1 MHYIYIIYSKKTD
14 RYYTGHSKNVNNR
27 LVKHNK
33 RHSAATKAGVP
44 WQLKKKIVFPTKPE
58 AIKAENW
65 IKRMKSRRIIEQIIQ
80 DKIDLHEIITG

>member
-1 MHYIYIIYSKKTD
+1 MHYVYIIYSKKTD
-14 RYYTGHSKNVNNR
+14 RYYTGHSKDVDNR

-44 WQLKKKIVFPTKPE
+44 WRLEKKIAFSTKSE

-65 IKRMKSRRIIEQIIQ
+65 IKRMKSRRIIEQIIR

>member
-1 MHYIYIIYSKKTD
+1 MHYVYIIYSKNSD
-14 RYYTGHSKNVNNR
+14 RYYSGHSKNVDGR

-44 WQLKKKIVFPTKPE
+44 WQLKKKIAFSTKSE

-65 IKRMKSRRIIEQIIQ
+65 IKRMKSRRIIKQIIK
-80 DKIDLHEIITG
+80 DKIDLHEVITG